1 VKAQLLAILLTAG
14 LASAPLAQ
22 AQFVVIDPANLV
34 QTTLTAIRA
43 YIQIENQIQSLQNEA
58 QMLINEA
65 KNLDHLNINTLNR
78 LTALLATTQQLLNT
92 AQGMSFQLTQA
103 AATFE
108 RYYPKTYGAGTTPA
122 QMDADALQRW
132 MNSRYALD
140 TAVQL
145 QAQVSQNMAPD
156 QATLSDLVTSSQ
168 NADGILQAA
177 QSTNQLIA
185 LQVREALQLQQLE
198 AAQGRA
204 AALEQ
209 ARAVAAEARSRTL
222 RGQFMQGTAYT
233 PTPIQPFP

>member
-1 VKAQLLAILLTAG
+1 MRKQLTGLLASMALGI
-14 LASAPLAQ
+14 APFAQ
-22 AQFVVIDPANLV
+22 AQFVVIDPANLA
-34 QTTLTAIRA
+34 QTTLTAIRSL
-43 YIQIENQIQSLQNEA
+43 IQIENQIQSLQNEA

-65 KNLDHLNINTLNR
+65 KNLEHLNLNSLNR

-92 AQGMSFQLTQA
+92 AQGMTFQVVQA

-108 RYYPKTYGAGTTPA
+108 RFYPTDYGAGTTAA

-132 MNSRYALD
+132 ANSRFALN

-156 QATLSDLVTSSQ
+156 QALLSDLVNSSQ

-185 LQVREALQLQQLE
+185 LQVREAMQLQQLE

-204 AALEQ
+204 TALEH

-222 RGQFMQGTAYT
+222 RGHFMQGTAYT